1 VIFLTLDFKSLNLAF
16 YLFYNFLKTD
26 MQNLQNSD
34 PIEKF
39 QNIFHL
45 YLKDN
50 PMSVNDHNR
59 SLRFG
64 KLLLILKN
72 LSNITRRELIGKL
85 FFSKIIKTIS
95 IENLIEEIL
104 KNRIFSFTDLLVF
117 FQTDF
122 SSTNFSAES
131 RASGENNLVNIYSK
145 TPQIPSYLFS
155 NFNSFNPFFD

>member
-1 VIFLTLDFKSLNLAF
+1 
-16 YLFYNFLKTD
+16 

-72 LSNITRRELIGKL
+72 LSNITRREFIGKL

-95 IENLIEEIL
+95 IENLIGEIL
-104 KNRIFSFTDLLVF
+104 KKRIFSYTDLLDF
-117 FQTDF
+117 FQSDF

-131 RASGENNLVNIYSK
+131 RAPRENNLNNIYSK
-145 TPQIPSYLFS
+145 SPQMPSYLFS
-155 NFNSFNPFFD
+155 NFNPFNPFFD